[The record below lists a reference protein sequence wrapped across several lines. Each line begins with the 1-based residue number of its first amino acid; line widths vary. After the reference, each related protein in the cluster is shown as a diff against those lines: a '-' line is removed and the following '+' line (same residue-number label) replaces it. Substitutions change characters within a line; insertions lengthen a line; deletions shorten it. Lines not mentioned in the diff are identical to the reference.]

1 MKVPTDLIT
10 SYNKETDLCLHDMIL
25 STRAH
30 KMLQRHAMVWVKT
43 HRVLRS
49 SNGGGLQ
56 RSIQLGALKSHMDD
70 ILLHH
75 ASWEEHLPMIDEVLR
90 RLQEYRLNV
99 NPLKCEWTV
108 NEINFLG
115 YWITKVGT
123 KPSEK
128 WIGPILRMEGHATV
142 KERKRF
148 VRSVKR
154 QMSIH
159 KKCVELLTP
168 MTDMAKVDMHASKKH
183 WGKAHWRHTRKH

>member
-1 MKVPTDLIT
+1 
-10 SYNKETDLCLHDMIL
+10 
-25 STRAH
+25 
-30 KMLQRHAMVWVKT
+30 
-43 HRVLRS
+43 
-49 SNGGGLQ
+49 
-56 RSIQLGALKSHMDD
+56 MDD

-128 WIGPILRMEGHATV
+128 
-142 KERKRF
+142 
-148 VRSVKR
+148 
-154 QMSIH
+154 
-159 KKCVELLTP
+159 
-168 MTDMAKVDMHASKKH
+168 
-183 WGKAHWRHTRKH
+183 